1 MGQFPNI
8 LCKVFALF
16 GVRHIAY
23 DMKIGRNFVG
33 EIEWDL
39 SCTGTFSLLEI
50 LAISDLGIYKTTM
63 T

>member
-39 SCTGTFSLLEI
+39 SCTVSAETFQLN
-50 LAISDLGIYKTTM
+50 LATLRPKRVFSF
-63 T
+63 